1 MKEKKLPMLPIP
13 FLSGSHVLIHKI
25 VFEVVVVATTCLSK
39 ERGNKFVLNKFVD
52 FCLFCF

>member
-1 MKEKKLPMLPIP
+1 MLPIP

-25 VFEVVVVATTCLSK
+25 VFEVIVVATTCLSK